1 MNENRLEDI
10 LKSLQALNASRLG
23 GWWFTSEMPNEVD
36 EEITAIVKACN
47 ELDDESK
54 TALRGRLTLE
64 QKSLLLAFA
73 DRMASF
79 AVRIKSLEPLMMAM
93 MAMFLQIGI
102 GDVREDILRLTLV
115 HAAAQKI
122 GVDPRF
128 VFMESAR
135 QFGLEDTSGLEAYLR
150 RSDKDKSLE
159 SMGYVEG
166 DDAYGFRFLRTW

>member
-1 MNENRLEDI
+1 MNEKRLEDMVQ
-10 LKSLQALNASRLG
+10 SLQALDTTRLA
-23 GWWFTSEMPNEVD
+23 GWFDSEIPNHFDD
-36 EEITAIVKACN
+36 EIAAIVKACN
-47 ELDDESK
+47 ELDDETK
-54 TALRGRLTLE
+54 IALRGRLRLDD
-64 QKSLLLAFA
+64 KYLLLGFA
-73 DRMASF
+73 ERMASF
-79 AVRIKSLEPLMMAM
+79 AVRGKSYEPLMIALL
-93 MAMFLQIGI
+93 AMFLQIGV
-102 GDVREDILRLTLV
+102 GDVREDILCLTLV

-166 DDAYGFRFLRTW
+166 TDEDGFRFVRTW